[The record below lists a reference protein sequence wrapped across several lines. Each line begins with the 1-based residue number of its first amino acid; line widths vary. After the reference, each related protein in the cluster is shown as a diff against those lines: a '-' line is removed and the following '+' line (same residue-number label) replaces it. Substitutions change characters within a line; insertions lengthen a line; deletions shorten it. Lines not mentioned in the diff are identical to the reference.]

1 VAFNSDVP
9 DTKLK
14 ELVRQSYELVAEKA
28 SKKKVKTKDNY
39 EH

>member
-14 ELVRQSYELVAEKA
+14 ELVRQSYELVAEKV
-28 SKKKVKTKDNY
+28 SERKVKSKG
-39 EH
+39 